1 MTNLS
6 GAQRKYLRG
15 QAHALKPICQ
25 LGRQGLTDS
34 LVDSVDE
41 ALGKHE
47 LIKVR
52 FQDFKDQKQ
61 ELSHALEERLGC
73 TRVGMIGHVAIFYR
87 EAAEVQDRQIKLPAR
102 TVARTTR

>member
-1 MTNLS
+1 MSHLS

-15 QAHALKPICQ
+15 LAHALKPVCQ
-25 LGRQGLTDS
+25 LGRQGLTES
-34 LVDSVDE
+34 LVESVDE

-52 FQDFKDQKQ
+52 FQDFKDQKK

-73 TRVGMIGHVAIFYR
+73 ERVGMIGHVAIFYR
-87 EAAEVQDRQIKLPAR
+87 QAAEPQDRRIQLPAR
-102 TVARTTR
+102 AARSVR